1 MASLTEILDATRRAA
16 EGDGTKPGRIP
27 PDALKIMHRVTADQR
42 GSGFQA
48 RMPKVGQPGP
58 AFTLANQDGVDVS
71 SAALVAR
78 GPLVMS
84 FFRGRW

>member
-1 MASLTEILDATRRAA
+1 MASLAETLNAIRLAA

-27 PDALKIMHRVTADQR
+27 PDDLKIMHRVTADQR
-42 GSGFQA
+42 ASGFQA
-48 RMPKVGQPGP
+48 RMPKPGQPGP
-58 AFTLANQDGVDVS
+58 MFTLANQDDVPVS
-71 SAALVAR
+71 SAALVAK

>member
-1 MASLTEILDATRRAA
+1 MTLLKDSLDSMRRAA
-16 EGDGTKPGRIP
+16 EGDGIKPGRIP

-42 GSGFQA
+42 ASGFHA
-48 RMPKVGQPGP
+48 RMPKPGQPGP
-58 AFTLANQDGVDVS
+58 AFTLANQDGVDVW